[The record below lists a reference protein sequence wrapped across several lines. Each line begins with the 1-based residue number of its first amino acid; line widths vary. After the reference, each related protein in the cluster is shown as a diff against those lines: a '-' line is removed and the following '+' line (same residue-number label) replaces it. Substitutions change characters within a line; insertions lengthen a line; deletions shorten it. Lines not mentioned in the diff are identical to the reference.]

1 MGRIVAPV
9 AERKTP
15 RRCVGKTKKGKRC
28 RAAPLTGRKH
38 CLAHADEKT
47 RETTGFGGA
56 QPGAGRPR
64 APRPH
69 EIAQQLVE
77 AHILRVL
84 RPYFRTLGLE
94 LQEDGQVTDCD
105 GAIKYVWA
113 GTEEAAIEMEDLG
126 AQIIAAEK
134 LLDRI
139 YGKPRQVS
147 EVTGEGGGPI
157 EVAGELSDPG
167 VREAMFEVLRRVG
180 AARDR

>member
-1 MGRIVAPV
+1 MA
-9 AERKTP
+9 
-15 RRCVGKTKKGKRC
+15 RRQCTGKTKKGKRC
-28 RAAPLTGRKH
+28 RAAPLKNSKT

-47 RETTGFGGA
+47 RDNTRFGGP

-64 APRPH
+64 TPRPH

-77 AHILRVL
+77 AHIVRVL

-94 LQEDGQVTDCD
+94 IRDDGSVRDCD

-113 GTEEAAIEMEDLG
+113 GTEEPAIRVEDLG
-126 AQIIAAEK
+126 AQVMAAEK

-139 YGKPRQVS
+139 YGKPRQVQ
-147 EVTGEGGGPI
+147 ELTGEGGGPI
-157 EVAGELSDPG
+157 EVASELSDPE

-180 AARDR
+180 AARGGS